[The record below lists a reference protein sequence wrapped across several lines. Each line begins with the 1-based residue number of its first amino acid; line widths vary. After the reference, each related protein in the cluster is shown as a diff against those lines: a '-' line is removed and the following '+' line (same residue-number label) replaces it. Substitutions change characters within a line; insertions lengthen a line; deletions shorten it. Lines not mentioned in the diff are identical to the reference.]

1 MKVPSPSPPHHH
13 LTTYPSPKWSEL
25 SRQPTCIALALL
37 GRVPLHRLC
46 GQSSSGEAAG
56 GQHQRRSG
64 SRSGYLAHGKAAD
77 GVCCPLL
84 SSRNCSRKHMQSE
97 PETSIVYLT
106 SNLGLWRDSEGA
118 PAAVA
123 DLAATGITDCVQM
136 GVEVRFP

>member
-1 MKVPSPSPPHHH
+1 MP
-13 LTTYPSPKWSEL
+13 
-25 SRQPTCIALALL
+25 
-37 GRVPLHRLC
+37 
-46 GQSSSGEAAG
+46 
-56 GQHQRRSG
+56 
-64 SRSGYLAHGKAAD
+64 
-77 GVCCPLL
+77 
-84 SSRNCSRKHMQSE
+84 SE